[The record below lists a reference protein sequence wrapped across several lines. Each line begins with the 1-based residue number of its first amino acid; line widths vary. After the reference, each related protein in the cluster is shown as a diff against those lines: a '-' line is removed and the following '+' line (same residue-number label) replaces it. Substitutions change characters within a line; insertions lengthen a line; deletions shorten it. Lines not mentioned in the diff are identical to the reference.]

1 LSAQALILRSDAF
14 TFETRL
20 AQHAVR
26 PYLDGD
32 FDDYADTLLKTWPC
46 EDVREARQ
54 NVASAVKRAKEGKEE
69 LWVAEV
75 EGRAV
80 GFISL
85 EFTRVWGHEGEAF
98 EEEAVGMDWFDVHP
112 DFQGRGIGR
121 ELLQKAED
129 RARRKKLKLLFMH
142 TSVHNLAMIN
152 FASRNG
158 FRFDKHLKGFWGEG
172 TGDAFLLTKRL

>member
-1 LSAQALILRSDAF
+1 
-14 TFETRL
+14 
-20 AQHAVR
+20 
-26 PYLDGD
+26 LDID

-46 EDVREARQ
+46 ENIAEARKS
-54 NVASAVKRAKEGKEE
+54 VAMAVKRTRENENEE
-69 LWVAEV
+69 LWTVEV

-80 GFISL
+80 GFMLL
-85 EFTRVWGHEGEAF
+85 EFTKIWGHTGEAF
-98 EEEAVGMDWFDVHP
+98 EEASLCIDWFDIHP

-129 RARRKKLKLLFMH
+129 RGRRKGLKLLFMH
-142 TSVHNLAMIN
+142 TSVHNLAMVN

-158 FRFDKHLKGFWGEG
+158 FRFDKYLKDFWGEG